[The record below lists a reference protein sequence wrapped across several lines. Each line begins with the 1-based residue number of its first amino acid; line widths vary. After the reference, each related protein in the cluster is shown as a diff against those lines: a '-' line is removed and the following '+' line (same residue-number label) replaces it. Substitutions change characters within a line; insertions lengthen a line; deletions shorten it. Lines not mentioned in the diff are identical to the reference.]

1 MTLESEKH
9 EFVVK
14 NLTQYN
20 SDYAF
25 SCRQL
30 YEEGVVDEKKY
41 VLFFIGV
48 KYHLSKVR
56 LQAVV
61 FIIVLTKASSEMVEV
76 VCFYCTI
83 GSSEC

>member
-1 MTLESEKH
+1 MLSPVGSYMQKE
-9 EFVVK
+9 
-14 NLTQYN
+14 L
-20 SDYAF
+20 
-25 SCRQL
+25 
-30 YEEGVVDEKKY
+30 VDEKKIY
-41 VLFFIGV
+41 MFFFMGV

-56 LQAVV
+56 LQAIV

>member
-30 YEEGVVDEKKY
+30 YEEGAVDEKNM
-41 VLFFIGV
+41 LFLWV
-48 KYHLSKVR
+48 
-56 LQAVV
+56 
-61 FIIVLTKASSEMVEV
+61 
-76 VCFYCTI
+76 
-83 GSSEC
+83 

>member
-14 NLTQYN
+14 NLIQYN

-30 YEEGVVDEKKY
+30 YEEGVVDEKNMC
-41 VLFFIGV
+41 FFYGCKISFV
-48 KYHLSKVR
+48 
-56 LQAVV
+56 
-61 FIIVLTKASSEMVEV
+61 
-76 VCFYCTI
+76 
-83 GSSEC
+83 

>member
-1 MTLESEKH
+1 MLSPVGSYMQKE
-9 EFVVK
+9 
-14 NLTQYN
+14 L
-20 SDYAF
+20 
-25 SCRQL
+25 
-30 YEEGVVDEKKY
+30 VDEKKY
-41 VLFFIGV
+41 ICFFMGV

-56 LQAVV
+56 LQAIM